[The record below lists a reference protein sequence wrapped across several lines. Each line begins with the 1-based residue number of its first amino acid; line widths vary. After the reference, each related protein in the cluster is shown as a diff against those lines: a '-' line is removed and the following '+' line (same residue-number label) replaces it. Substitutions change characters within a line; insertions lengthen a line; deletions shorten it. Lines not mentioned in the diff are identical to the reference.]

1 MRITSAFFAIL
12 VVVLGVLSA
21 LVFLPF
27 LTYVLASLLL
37 AFVLFP
43 IHRRLAPR
51 IGATISAGVLVA
63 LAILAAVLPFALLI
77 GELIRNIG
85 ELPDDPEALALVGTL
100 QAEIEERFGVEVP
113 LQELAGDA
121 AEQVATGL
129 TGVGVD
135 LAEAGIHFAIGVLL
149 LVVLVFYLLK
159 DGDALL
165 AWLQTVT
172 PLPGEIQD
180 ELYDEANDATWAVL
194 KGHVFVA
201 IIEGIAAGIG
211 LFVAGVPNAGFW
223 TIAMVLLAFLPLVGV
238 PLVLLPAVAYLLVIG
253 DVFAGVLLAVYGA
266 TVIAVIDDYLRAYLV
281 GEQSSVNAGVIL
293 VGVLG
298 AVYVFG
304 PMGIFVGPIV
314 LALFK
319 STVEVANEHYD
330 VPTS

>member
-1 MRITSAFFAIL
+1 MRITSAFFAVL
-12 VVVLGVLSA
+12 VVVLGILSV

-27 LTYVLASLLL
+27 LTYVLAALLL

-43 IHRRLAPR
+43 LHRRVAPR
-51 IGATISAGVLVA
+51 VGATISAGALVA
-63 LAILAAVLPFALLI
+63 LAIVAAVLPFGLLI
-77 GELIRNIG
+77 GELVRNIG
-85 ELPDDPEALALVGTL
+85 ELPDDPEALALVTTL
-100 QAEIEERFGVEVP
+100 QDEIEDRFGVEVP

-121 AEQVATGL
+121 AEQIATGL
-129 TGVGVD
+129 TGAGVD
-135 LAEAGIHFAIGVLL
+135 LAGAGIHFAIGMLL

-159 DGDALL
+159 DGDALRS
-165 AWLQTVT
+165 WLQSVT

-180 ELYDEANDATWAVL
+180 ELYAEANDATWAVL

-201 IIEGIAAGIG
+201 IIEGIVAGLG

-223 TIAMVLLAFLPLVGV
+223 TLVMILLAFLPLVGV
-238 PLVLLPAVAYLLVIG
+238 PLVLFPAVAYLLVTG
-253 DVFAGVLLAVYGA
+253 DVIAGVLLAIYGA

-281 GEQSSVNAGVIL
+281 GEQASINAGVIL

-319 STVEVANEHYD
+319 STVEVANEYYD
-330 VPTS
+330 VPTA

>member
-1 MRITSAFFAIL
+1 MRITSAFFAVL

-21 LVFLPF
+21 LVFMPF
-27 LTYVLASLLL
+27 LTYVLAALLL

-43 IHRRLAPR
+43 LHRRLAPR
-51 IGATISAGVLVA
+51 VGATISAGALVT
-63 LAILAAVLPFALLI
+63 LGILAAVLPFVLLI
-77 GELIRNIG
+77 GELVRNIG
-85 ELPDDPEALALVGTL
+85 EIPDDPEALELVATL
-100 QAEIEERFGVEVP
+100 QDEIEARFGVEVP
-113 LQELAGDA
+113 LQELASDV

-129 TGVGVD
+129 TGVGMD
-135 LAEAGIHFAIGVLL
+135 LAGAGIHFAIGMLL

-159 DGDALL
+159 DGDTLL
-165 AWLQTVT
+165 AWLRTVT
-172 PLPGEIQD
+172 PLPAEIQD
-180 ELYDEANDATWAVL
+180 ELYGEANDATWAVL

-211 LFVAGVPNAGFW
+211 LFLAGVPNAEFW
-223 TIAMVLLAFLPLVGV
+223 TLTMILLAFLPLVGV
-238 PLVLLPAVAYLLVIG
+238 PIVLFPAVAYLLVVG
-253 DVFAGVLLAVYGA
+253 DVLAGILLAVYGA

-281 GEQSSVNAGVIL
+281 GEQASVNAGVIL

-330 VPTS
+330 VPGG

>member
-12 VVVLGVLSA
+12 VAALGVLSA

-27 LTYVLASLLL
+27 LTYVLAALLL

-43 IHRRLAPR
+43 LHRRLAPQV
-51 IGATISAGVLVA
+51 GAMLSAGALVV

-85 ELPDDPEALALVGTL
+85 ELPDDPEALALVATL
-100 QAEIEERFGVEVP
+100 QTEIEERFGIELP
-113 LQELAGDA
+113 LEELAGDA

-129 TGVGVD
+129 TGVGMD
-135 LAEAGIHFAIGVLL
+135 LAETGIHFAIGMLL

-159 DGDALL
+159 DGDTLL
-165 AWLQTVT
+165 AWLQSVT

-180 ELYDEANDATWAVL
+180 ELYAETNDATWAVL

-211 LFVAGVPNAGFW
+211 LFLAGVPNAEFW
-223 TIAMVLLAFLPLVGV
+223 TLAMILLAFLPLVGV
-238 PLVLLPAVAYLLVIG
+238 PLVLFPAVAYLFVTG
-253 DVFAGVLLAVYGA
+253 DVIAGILLAIYGA

-281 GEQSSVNAGVIL
+281 GEQSSVHAGVIL

-319 STVEVANEHYD
+319 ATVEVANEHYD
-330 VPTS
+330 VPGA